1 MGSGGAAPEQEPPE
15 VAFEKLSERTV
26 HRGGIIDVAVG
37 TFRGPDGATFERD
50 VVHHPGAVSVVA
62 VDSDG
67 RVPLVRQYRAALDV
81 ELIEIPA
88 GKLDVEGEDPADC
101 ARRELA
107 EEVGLAAEEW
117 ELLCEFHNSPGFSDE
132 RHRVYLARGL
142 SEVPDDRQGVEEAS
156 MTIEWVSL
164 ADAVSL
170 AREGEVKD
178 AKTVIGLLL
187 ALEVVGRSPSTSS

>member
-1 MGSGGAAPEQEPPE
+1 MG
-15 VAFEKLSERTV
+15 FEKVGERLV
-26 HRGGIIDVAVG
+26 HEGAVIDVAVG
-37 TFRGPDGATFERD
+37 TFQAPDGSTFERD

-62 VDSDG
+62 VDGEG

-81 ELIEIPA
+81 ELLEIPA
-88 GKLDVEGEDPADC
+88 GKLDVSGEPPEDC

-107 EEVGLAAEEW
+107 EEVGRAADTW

-142 SEVPDDRQGVEEAS
+142 SEVPHDRQGVEEAS
-156 MTIEWVSL
+156 MTVEWVAL
-164 ADAVSL
+164 GDAVSL
-170 AREGEVKD
+170 VRTGAVKD

-187 ALEVVGRSPSTSS
+187 ALEVLSEGSALPQA

>member
-1 MGSGGAAPEQEPPE
+1 M
-15 VAFEKLSERTV
+15 AFEKVGERLV
-26 HRGGIIDVAVG
+26 HHGAVIDVAVG
-37 TFRGPDGATFERD
+37 TFRGPDGSTFERD

-62 VDSDG
+62 VDADG

-81 ELIEIPA
+81 ELLELPA
-88 GKLDVEGEDPADC
+88 GKLDVDGEPPEEC

-107 EEVGLAAEEW
+107 EEVGLAAEAW

-156 MTIEWVSL
+156 MTVEWVSL
-164 ADAVSL
+164 SDAVSL

-187 ALEVVGRSPSTSS
+187 AWEVVGRSPSTSS

>member
-1 MGSGGAAPEQEPPE
+1 

-26 HRGGIIDVAVG
+26 HHGGIIDVAVG
-37 TFRGPDGATFERD
+37 TFRGPDGSTFERD

-62 VDSDG
+62 VDADG
-67 RVPLVRQYRAALDV
+67 RVPLVRQYRAALDL
-81 ELIEIPA
+81 ELLEIPA
-88 GKLDVEGEDPADC
+88 GKLDVEGEDPEDA

-107 EEVGLAAEEW
+107 EEVGLAAAQW

-142 SEVPDDRQGVEEAS
+142 SEVPDDRQGVEESS
-156 MTIEWVSL
+156 MTVEWVSL

-170 AREGEVKD
+170 ARQGEVKD